1 MTCSKPYKS
10 ESFLNLAPPATMT
23 VAGQPQVTY
32 TYDNANRLTT
42 ITQSTSTVTIGY
54 DDADRRTSVTYPN
67 TNKVEYAYSA
77 ASELTTI
84 TYEQGTT
91 TLGTLTYTY
100 DAVGNRIKTGGTFI
114 TTEGTACRSA
124 NHARDRNSYSNPRR
138 RKQINARRLRSS
150 TSENT

>member
-1 MTCSKPYKS
+1 MRS
-10 ESFLNLAPPATMT
+10 LLDLAPPAT

-42 ITQSTSTVTIGY
+42 ITQSTSTVTIAY

-67 TNKVEYAYSA
+67 TNKVEYAYNA
-77 ASELTTI
+77 ASELVTV
-84 TYEQGTT
+84 TYKPSTT
-91 TLGTLTYTY
+91 TLGMLTYTY
-100 DAVGNRIKTGGTFI
+100 DAADNRIKTGGTFI